1 MVKGKC
7 KGLLG
12 HNSTKTIEIYTTHV
26 ATKNFKNIKN
36 PIDEIIK

>member
-1 MVKGKC
+1 MGKGKDKELSC
-7 KGLLG
+7 
-12 HNSTKTIEIYTTHV
+12 HNSTKTTEIYTHV